1 MGTIDIGIFMIM
13 FLKCKGMCKTFFF
26 LDKIKND
33 CHTIK
38 GIQSFVTKKQRECS
52 AKFATHP
59 YSTCVK
65 LRVGGWLRKS
75 SSGMLLGIIA
85 RQASDET
92 LSLR

>member
-1 MGTIDIGIFMIM
+1 MWTITTGILLVI
-13 FLKCKGMCKTFFF
+13 FLKCKGICKICN
-26 LDKIKND
+26 KKNG

-38 GIQSFVTKKQRECS
+38 GKKSFVTKKQRVFS
-52 AKFATHP
+52 AKFATRP

-65 LRVGGWLRKS
+65 VRVGGWLRKS
-75 SSGMLLGIIA
+75 SSGMLLGIVA

>member
-1 MGTIDIGIFMIM
+1 MVI
-13 FLKCKGMCKTFFF
+13 FLKCKGICKTFFMQV
-26 LDKIKND
+26 DKIKKKKTD

-38 GIQSFVTKKQRECS
+38 GIESFVTKKQGVFS
-52 AKFATHP
+52 AKFATRP

-65 LRVGGWLRKS
+65 VRVGGWLRKS
-75 SSGMLLGIIA
+75 SSGMLLGIVA